1 MPDASHWRTKPLV
14 ALAAA
19 LRGFSI
25 DGSTTV
31 DVPISSGSIWIRVS
45 RLLIS
50 LQREAP
56 PFRTEFNRVTANL
69 DHGEALNR
77 ISLMSKG
84 ERSTID
90 LDEGKAPV
98 RFG

>member
-1 MPDASHWRTKPLV
+1 MSC
-14 ALAAA
+14 
-19 LRGFSI
+19 
-25 DGSTTV
+25 
-31 DVPISSGSIWIRVS
+31 GSIQIRVR

-56 PFRTEFNRVTANL
+56 PFCIEFNGVTANL
-69 DHGEALNR
+69 DHGEAR
-77 ISLMSKG
+77 HCISFVSEG
-84 ERSTID
+84 ERSAVD